1 MFRCPI
7 LFQPSPHCVFT
18 EDTVTLHFFG
28 VTVNNSYTAYIDLY
42 NNGLVSCALTNKMH
56 YQGNTNE
63 KIFALNRYDVHV
75 EPLLHKTLGI
85 IFSPKALEVTPYSVK
100 CAKISTFNLKP

>member
-1 MFRCPI
+1 M
-7 LFQPSPHCVFT
+7 
-18 EDTVTLHFFG
+18 
-28 VTVNNSYTAYIDLY
+28 NNSYTAYIDLY

-63 KIFALNRYDVHV
+63 KNFALNRYDIHV

-85 IFSPKALEVTPYSVK
+85 IFSPKALEVPTSILCKMCSEISVH
-100 CAKISTFNLKP
+100 CIVLYVLSNN